1 MTDTN
6 RGTKIAVLGCS
17 GRMGRLLVETALADA
32 GCLLV
37 AGIEGPGSTALGW
50 DLGSVAGGQ
59 PVGVEVTGDAR
70 SAFEIAD
77 VAIDFT
83 TPAATLVHAGLAAE
97 TGTALVVGT
106 TGLSDKQLEALAAC
120 AAQAPILRAANMSLG
135 VNLLLALVE
144 QAAARLAPEDYD
156 IEILEMHHRHKV
168 DAPSGTALALG
179 EAAAAGRGVALAQA
193 SVRVRDGHTGPRAP
207 GTIGFA
213 TLRGGDV
220 AGDHEV
226 IFAAE
231 GERLLLGHRAS
242 NRAVFAHGAI
252 RAAKWLAGRPNG
264 LYAMKDV
271 LGL

>member
-1 MTDTN
+1 MTAL
-6 RGTKIAVLGCS
+6 RLAILGCS
-17 GRMGRLLVETALADA
+17 GRMGRLLVETARADPD
-32 GCLLV
+32 CRLV
-37 AGIEGPGSTALGW
+37 AGIEGPGSRALGW
-50 DLGSVAGGQ
+50 DLGTAAGGQ
-59 PVGVEVTGDAR
+59 PLGVEVTGDAR
-70 SAFEIAD
+70 GALELAD

-83 TPAATLVHAGLAAE
+83 LPAATLVHADLAAE
-97 TGTALVVGT
+97 TGTALVIGT
-106 TGLSDKQLEALAAC
+106 TGLAAAQLELVAA
-120 AAQAPILRAANMSLG
+120 AAARAPVLRSANMSLG

-144 QAAARLAPEDYD
+144 QAAARLPAEDYD

-179 EAAAAGRGVALAQA
+179 EAAAAGRGVALEDA
-193 SVRVRDGHTGPRAP
+193 SVRVRDGHTGAREA
-207 GTIGFA
+207 GAIGFA

-242 NRAVFAHGAI
+242 NRAVFARGAI
-252 RAAKWLAGRPNG
+252 CAAKWLAGQPAG
-264 LYAMKDV
+264 LYSMKDV